1 MLKHYFSISLLT
13 FKHISLYF
21 WYYKTYLTKGILMS
35 ILDNVDAATNLAKNN
50 ELQLLVFRISEH
62 TDSAYYAINVFKT
75 REVVESKNHFL
86 TQIPSSHPLL
96 EGTIILRGLQIPILN
111 LPVWLGTQLSQE
123 DIEKSNILI
132 CDFNGVIIGLRIMSA
147 FRVIKKNWNEM
158 HAPDSYRLKEDGV
171 VMNDTRLED
180 GSLCLILDYEK
191 LLSDVIPQAMVDIE
205 GDTANLKDIKIPDK
219 LKYGTILIA
228 EDSKTAQR
236 HLIQIFN
243 NANINMEIFNNGQK
257 LVDYVFS
264 LGEKANDIPAIITDI
279 EMPEMSGFTVIKT
292 LRTNINTKDIPI
304 IVNSSMTGT
313 NNKREA
319 EVLGADAFID
329 KTKSHNII
337 PLIISVMK

>member
-1 MLKHYFSISLLT
+1 
-13 FKHISLYF
+13 
-21 WYYKTYLTKGILMS
+21 MS
-35 ILDNVDAATNLAKNN
+35 VLDNVDAATNLAKNN
-50 ELQLLVFRISEH
+50 ELQLLVFRIN
-62 TDSAYYAINVFKT
+62 DKKGSAYYAINVFKT

-86 TQIPSSHPLL
+86 TQIPSSHLLL
-96 EGTIILRGLQIPILN
+96 EGTIMLRGLQIPILN
-111 LPVWLGTQLSQE
+111 LPAWLGTTLSKE
-123 DIEKSNILI
+123 DIQRSNILI

-191 LLSDVIPQAMVDIE
+191 LLADVIPQAMVNVTEDTTNLVDIE
-205 GDTANLKDIKIPDK
+205 IPERLKH
-219 LKYGTILIA
+219 GTILIA
-228 EDSKTAQR
+228 EDSRTAQR
-236 HLIQIFN
+236 ALIQIFK
-243 NANINMEIFNNGQK
+243 NAKINMQIFENGQK
-257 LVDYVFS
+257 LVDYIFA
-264 LGEKANDIPAIITDI
+264 LGEKAKDLPAIITDI

-292 LRTNINTKDIPI
+292 LKANPVTANIPI
-304 IVNSSMTGT
+304 IVNSSMTGE

-319 EVLGADAFID
+319 EVLGADGFID